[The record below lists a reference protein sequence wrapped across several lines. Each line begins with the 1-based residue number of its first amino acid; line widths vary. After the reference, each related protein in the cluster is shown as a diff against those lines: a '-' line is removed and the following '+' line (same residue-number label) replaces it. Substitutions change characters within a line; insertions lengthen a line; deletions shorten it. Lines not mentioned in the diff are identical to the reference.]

1 MRLLMKMQHVI
12 HNKPTDGANPD
23 KLKEYDLI
31 YKHYPKEFIGLT
43 KNIRGK
49 IMQEYISWK
58 KDMKRVFW

>member
-1 MRLLMKMQHVI
+1 MKMQHVI
-12 HNKPTDGANPD
+12 HNKPVEGANPD

-49 IMQEYISWK
+49 IMQEYIS
-58 KDMKRVFW
+58 